1 MKRLFFL
8 LILFSGCSVFSPL
21 QRSKFITLSNLI
33 DTKKFTE
40 AKEVV
45 DAMIDDKQSV
55 KWPRTWYY
63 KGYLCQEAYMEG
75 SKKNDK
81 ALMELYP
88 DQLFEAYDSYHKAL
102 FLDKNGKI
110 EKQLAPKYVILA
122 NEFQKLGEAHF
133 KVKRYAE
140 AFKSFEHALKVTKTP
155 FLALETDKS
164 LIYNTALSAYE
175 SNDWDN
181 AIEYLTP
188 LHNQNYSTNVSHL
201 LSNTFLAKA
210 DSSSAQKVLNEAVEK
225 YSFHE
230 DLVLLL
236 TDLLYKTGQT
246 QEALSMLDKVK
257 EKQPSNYIF
266 PYTKG
271 LIYQKENQY
280 SQAIE
285 SYTMANTIAPNELI
299 VYINIAT
306 CYLNIGVDI
315 EESTRTIT
323 NNRVVQER
331 KVKSA
336 EAFES
341 ALKWL
346 DRANERTITD
356 PEIIAKINEL
366 YQTLG
371 ATDRI
376 KK

>member
-1 MKRLFFL
+1 
-8 LILFSGCSVFSPL
+8 L

-33 DTKKFTE
+33 DTKKFAE
-40 AKEVV
+40 AKDVV
-45 DAMIDDKQSV
+45 EAMIDDEHSV

-63 KGYLCQEAYMEG
+63 KGYLCQEAYQEG
-75 SKKNDK
+75 AKKNDK

-88 DQLFEAYDSYHKAL
+88 EQLFVAYDSYHKAL
-102 FLDKNGKI
+102 FLDKSGKV
-110 EKQLAPKYVILA
+110 EKQIAPKYVLLA
-122 NEFQKLGEAHF
+122 NELQKMGEAHF
-133 KVKRYAE
+133 KAKRYAE
-140 AFKSFEHALKVTKTP
+140 AFKSFEHALKITKSP

-164 LIYNTALSAYE
+164 LTYNTALSAYE

-188 LHNQNYSTNVSHL
+188 LHSQNYSTNVSHL
-201 LSNTFLAKA
+201 LSIAYLAKT
-210 DSSSAQKVLNEAVEK
+210 DSAAAQKVLNEAVEK
-225 YSFHE
+225 FNYHE

-246 QEALSMLDKVK
+246 DKAFSMLDKVIQ
-257 EKQPSNYIF
+257 KQPSNYIF

-280 SQAIE
+280 NQAID
-285 SYTMANTIAPNELI
+285 SYTKANTIAPNELM
-299 VYINIAT
+299 VYINIST

-315 EESTRTIT
+315 EESTRTIS
-323 NNRVVQER
+323 NNRMVQER

-371 ATDRI
+371 AVDRI